1 MEPTSSAAAGY
12 ISTKVAAGLSA
23 LFMATVVMFVSKK
36 PMLHGKSR
44 LATGAIVG
52 GAAVGSSVIFV
63 GVIAIMMGMN
73 PDDVN
78 VASGIGGVIGLVA
91 LTVIKA
97 VVLYLDKFDDKDIS
111 EVISEVAQ
119 DVKNIKTGVPV
130 KKPVA
135 KKTPTPRKRTAK

>member
-1 MEPTSSAAAGY
+1 MEPTSSAAAGF

-36 PMLHGKSR
+36 PMLKGKTR

-52 GAAVGSSVIFV
+52 GIAVGSSVIFV
-63 GVIAIMMGMN
+63 GVIAIIMGMN
-73 PDDVN
+73 PNDVN
-78 VASGIGGVIGLVA
+78 VASGIGGIIGLVA

-97 VVLYLDKFDDKDIS
+97 AVLWLDKFDDKDIA

-119 DVKNIKTGVPV
+119 DVNSIKTGVPV

-135 KKTPTPRKRTAK
+135 KKTPAQRKRIAK